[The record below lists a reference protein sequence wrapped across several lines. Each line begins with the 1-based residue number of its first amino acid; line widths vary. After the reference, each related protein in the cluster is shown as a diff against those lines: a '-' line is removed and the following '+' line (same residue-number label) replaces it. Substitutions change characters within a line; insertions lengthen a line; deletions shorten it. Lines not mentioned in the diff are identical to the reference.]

1 MRDELSRYW
10 RPYLATVVTAV
21 LLVMGLVAASS
32 ERPEKPIVTAAT
44 ASVPAPAPV
53 ATVEVPAVPPD
64 SAWDIADQKAVERL
78 VKRRKR
84 ATSGQEPAEEQ
95 KSAEVTSRREMTS
108 GQENALRAGQNYIDL
123 MSFSKAGLI
132 QQLSSSA
139 GDGYSKADATLAA
152 NNVEVNWNK
161 EAVEAAQ
168 GYLDTMPFS
177 KDDLVQQLSSA
188 AGDEYTRAQADYA
201 VNKVYE

>member
-21 LLVMGLVAASS
+21 LLVMGLVVASS
-32 ERPEKPIVTAAT
+32 ERPDKRIVTAAT
-44 ASVPAPAPV
+44 APVPAPPPV
-53 ATVEVPAVPPD
+53 AAVDVRGASPE
-64 SAWDIADQKAVERL
+64 SAYDVADQKAVERL
-78 VKRRKR
+78 ANGRKR
-84 ATSGQEPAEEQ
+84 ATGGQEPAEEQ
-95 KSAEVTSRREMTS
+95 KSAEMTS
-108 GQENALRAGQNYIDL
+108 GQENALRAGQNYIDS

-139 GDGYSKADATLAA
+139 GDGYSKADATFAA
-152 NNVEVNWNK
+152 NNVEANWNK

-201 VNKVYE
+201 LNKVYE